1 MGFDLGYCSCKFVK
15 FNIEICADVKP
26 AVSECGLCGMCSG
39 MGAVAK

>member
-1 MGFDLGYCSCKFVK
+1 MGSDLGHCPCKFVK

-39 MGAVAK
+39 MGAVAQ